1 MYGLSAL
8 TDVAVGRRWTAVV
21 VDVFVLM
28 ILLVDVKGNL
38 HSYQKITLNRS
49 I

>member
-28 ILLVDVKGNL
+28 ILLVDVKGCG
-38 HSYQKITLNRS
+38 RGGGGS
-49 I
+49 IYR